1 MRDKLLEM
9 REGLGAEG
17 ADDVGRPPSLVN
29 LEAVAVEDE
38 ARWKT
43 EVAQLAQWPE
53 ILIRECSP

>member
-17 ADDVGRPPSLVN
+17 ADDVGRPPRLVD

-53 ILIRECSP
+53 ISIRECSP

>member
-17 ADDVGRPPSLVN
+17 ADDVGRPPRLVD

-38 ARWKT
+38 ARRKT

-53 ILIRECSP
+53 ISIRECSP